1 MWTPLTPLPADPIFA
16 LDAKFQADPRDQK
29 VYLAVGLY
37 MDEQAQP
44 VVFSAV
50 QNAAKQVQH
59 ANHNYIPMQGH
70 RDFLAQVAN
79 HLLPGISHDN
89 IALQQTVGG
98 TQACGLYA
106 DLIHKARG
114 EGRIFIGV
122 PTWSNH
128 VPLLQPHDLKTFS
141 HWTQDGQASVDN
153 YLAAIEDMES
163 KDTLLIHGGRTH
175 NPTGQN
181 LTTEDLD
188 RLIPAMKAKDINV
201 FIDFAYWGY
210 GESWEDD
217 RDWVRKLWDALE
229 HVSIGLS
236 FSKCAT
242 LYRHRLGTLLLK
254 SRDAD
259 EKHNIESNLQA
270 LVRASISMPG
280 SFGAELMYKI
290 FSTPDLFAE
299 WQQNLTDARESINKR
314 RKWLIEALPP
324 RLRPNWESA
333 RGMFAITNLTEAQ
346 VLALRKDHGVYMPRS
361 GRVNFAGLREQD
373 VEVMKNVLS

>member
-1 MWTPLTPLPADPIFA
+1 MWTPLNPLPADPIFA
-16 LDAKFQADPRDQK
+16 LDAKFQADDRAQK

-44 VVFSAV
+44 VVFSAI
-50 QNAAKQVQH
+50 QNAAKRVQH
-59 ANHNYIPMQGH
+59 QNHNYIPMQGH
-70 RDFLAQVAN
+70 LGFLKQVADN
-79 HLLPGISHDN
+79 LLPGVNHDQ

-114 EGRIFIGV
+114 DGRIFIGV

-128 VPLLQPHDLKTFS
+128 VPLLKPHELVTFS
-141 HWTQDGQASVDN
+141 HWTTDGRASVDN
-153 YLAAIEDMES
+153 YLTAIEDMEP

-181 LTTEDLD
+181 FTIEELD
-188 RLIPAMKAKDINV
+188 QLIPAIKAKDINV
-201 FIDFAYWGY
+201 YIDFAYWGY
-210 GESWEDD
+210 GESWEAD
-217 RDWVRKLWDALE
+217 RDWVKKLWDALD

-242 LYRHRLGTLLLK
+242 LYRHRLGALLLK
-254 SRDAD
+254 AKDAD
-259 EKHNIESNLQA
+259 EKHSIESNLHA

-280 SFGAELMYKI
+280 SFGAELMYEI
-290 FSTPDLFAE
+290 FSNPDLFAE
-299 WQQNLTDARESINKR
+299 WQQNLIEARTSINKR
-314 RKWLIEALPP
+314 RNWLIEALPKS
-324 RLRPNWESA
+324 LTPNWETA
-333 RGMFAITNLTEAQ
+333 RGMFAITNLTETQ
-346 VLALRKDHGVYMPRS
+346 VLTIRKDHGVYMPRS

-373 VEVMKNVLS
+373 VEVMKRVLS